1 MVETQTIVIEAAARY
16 WVIRYYAN
24 QLWHSAAT
32 LEEPEDMAYEFM
44 EFNQDDLVEDGV
56 GLWMPNLDAAIEKLC
71 RDNFKKTYGPY
82 AG

>member
-16 WVIRYYAN
+16 WVIRYYAERT
-24 QLWHSAAT
+24 WYSPAT
-32 LEEPEDMAYEFM
+32 YYEPEDMTFEFL
-44 EFNQDDLVEDGV
+44 EYNQDDLVEDGV

-71 RDNFKKTYGPY
+71 RADYKKTYGPY